1 MKRARLW
8 LAISVLAVGIVLTG
22 VLVALPL
29 AMAAPSWEPTTALWT
44 RVAFTDPALVG
55 SVADR
60 ALKARRATHRQV
72 LDLLAN
78 EQLSGRGRFEAYRL
92 LGILRPADR
101 RTIELLWA
109 QRADRLEADETSA
122 MLNRVDPFDVRAAEA
137 ALGEIGLPAVPYLLR
152 EREAKD
158 EEPGGPSVI
167 AGPQWI
173 AGPAA
178 LPMAEEAWR
187 AKCGPDE
194 AKRLTRG
201 VASAVMAPPYEL
213 RSRAKP
219 NEAAQGD
226 LVDLLNSE
234 DPAVR
239 LAPAARLIR
248 QLREAEQWLAEALA
262 VEDSN
267 ILHDLRERPPDA
279 PVSYV
284 VTQWPAGQEPPTQLS
299 EQGRFECIQALGE
312 LRPLTPRVIDA
323 LLLNIGFV
331 PETWPYR
338 VSPAAVAAAKT
349 GLPVRWRIQCMGLHA
364 SREKRNKLLDALGV
378 MLGRFAA
385 EPMKWE
391 ARERGSYPELEADI
405 EYLETTYAGTKALHE
420 VIPEAPPEG

>member
-1 MKRARLW
+1 M
-8 LAISVLAVGIVLTG
+8 
-22 VLVALPL
+22 
-29 AMAAPSWEPTTALWT
+29 WEPTTALW
-44 RVAFTDPALVG
+44 APAQFSDPALVD
-55 SVADR
+55 SVADQ
-60 ALKARRATHRQV
+60 ALRERRMLHRQV
-72 LDLLAN
+72 LDLLAT
-78 EQLSGRGRFEAYRL
+78 EQLTDRGRFEAYRL
-92 LGILRPADR
+92 LGILRPADK

-109 QRADRLEADETSA
+109 RRADRLDADEASLR
-122 MLNRVDPFDVRAAEA
+122 LNRVDPFDVRAAEA

-152 EREAKD
+152 EREASND
-158 EEPGGPSVI
+158 GPGGPSVV

-194 AKRLTRG
+194 VKRLARG

-213 RSRAKP
+213 RSRTKP
-219 NEAAQGD
+219 NEAVQGD

-234 DPAVR
+234 DPATR

-262 VEDSN
+262 VGDSN
-267 ILHDLRERPPDA
+267 ILKDLRERPPDA

-284 VTQWPAGQEPPTQLS
+284 VTQWPAGQEPPTQLT
-299 EQGRFECIQALGE
+299 EQGRLECIQALGE

-323 LLLNIGFV
+323 LLLNIEFV

-349 GLPVRWRIQCMGLHA
+349 GMPVRWRIQCMGLHA

-385 EPMKWE
+385 EPLKWE
-391 ARERGSYPELEADI
+391 AREQGSYPELAADI
-405 EYLETTYAGTKALHE
+405 EYLETTYAGARALHE
-420 VIPEAPPEG
+420 VIPESPPEG